1 MFKTHILPKIL
12 LPLAVNTMERKLKT
26 LTVLEKIK
34 RSHLYPKLYGSLA
47 RLEFNKCRGRLFATK
62 HYFNHST
69 YIIYHLCYKIMK
81 LISRH
86 PGYLVVFFAP

>member
-34 RSHLYPKLYGSLA
+34 RSHLYQKLYGSPA
-47 RLEFNKCRGRLFATK
+47 RLEFNIQ
-62 HYFNHST
+62 
-69 YIIYHLCYKIMK
+69 IIYHLCYKIMK

-86 PGYLVVFFAP
+86 LGYLVVFFAP